1 MIYLYGL
8 QYGVIITAQVMDE
21 HPKRSPLVQGGLEIL
36 IEMSIVRDD
45 AAKTTKRKEKLE
57 TVQIGDY
64 TDQSN
69 KILREMRA
77 DVDKE
82 DKES

>member
-8 QYGVIITAQVMDE
+8 QYGVIITAEVMDE

-36 IEMSIVRDD
+36 IAMSIVWDD
-45 AAKTTKRKEKLE
+45 VVKIIKRKEKLE
-57 TVQIGDY
+57 TVQIRDY

-69 KILREMRA
+69 KILREMGLM
-77 DVDKE
+77 
-82 DKES
+82 

>member
-8 QYGVIITAQVMDE
+8 QYGVIITAEVMDE

-36 IEMSIVRDD
+36 IAMSIVWDD
-45 AAKTTKRKEKLE
+45 VVKIIKRKEKLE

-69 KILREMRA
+69 KILREMGLM
-77 DVDKE
+77 
-82 DKES
+82 

>member
-8 QYGVIITAQVMDE
+8 QYGVIITAEVMDE
-21 HPKRSPLVQGGLEIL
+21 DPKRSPLVQGGLEIL
-36 IEMSIVRDD
+36 IAMSIVWDD
-45 AAKTTKRKEKLE
+45 VVKIIKRKEKLE

-69 KILREMRA
+69 KILREMGLM
-77 DVDKE
+77 
-82 DKES
+82 

>member
-36 IEMSIVRDD
+36 IAMSIVWDD
-45 AAKTTKRKEKLE
+45 VVKIIKRKEKLE
-57 TVQIGDY
+57 TVQIRDY

-69 KILREMRA
+69 KILREMGLM
-77 DVDKE
+77 
-82 DKES
+82 